1 MNNSIIIII
10 IYFLGLVFGAL
21 VLDIWSAETSPKTLL
36 GIGWTALLLI
46 GLFLQ
51 KKMKKIKLI
60 YLISI
65 FLFISNSQAEKIILS
80 SCDNK
85 RDGFLKNEYI
95 LDLDQSIMTRNYVF
109 NEKTYK
115 EYRITDLSVKKQN
128 KIERLIYKKDNKIL
142 TEKLGYPQFYTQ
154 LVFDVERPI
163 IEIKTVIN
171 NEEGVDILS
180 TCKKIEKFE
189 KES

>member
-1 MNNSIIIII
+1 
-10 IYFLGLVFGAL
+10 
-21 VLDIWSAETSPKTLL
+21 
-36 GIGWTALLLI
+36 
-46 GLFLQ
+46 
-51 KKMKKIKLI
+51 MKKIKLI

-95 LDLDQSIMTRNYVF
+95 LDLDQYLMTRNYIY
-109 NEKTYK
+109 NNKTYNK
-115 EYRITDLSVKKQN
+115 YRVTDLSTKKKN
-128 KIERLIYKKDNKIL
+128 KIERLIYKEKNKIL

-154 LVFDVERPI
+154 LVFEIDSPV

-171 NEEGVDILS
+171 NEEGNNILS
-180 TCKKIEKFE
+180 TCKNVERFD